1 MVKFLLGVQSPRLL
15 SVVILVPFFGWGE
28 WGLWFGFETS
38 KERRKNVV
46 SNSPEGLLQVSCKNQ
61 RFFFSYCS
69 PCQALKQLSINI
81 GIILPESPQTEICQI
96 TESWFELISANHL
109 QHHQPYVT
117 WNPHPSALQNQ
128 SEKPTHWFWRT
139 QFSLFYL
146 SVKNHHC
153 RKTSFF
159 SVGLFIDSSTIP
171 NTGCF
176 IDTFR
181 ALQPVP
187 TPLNT
192 FCAYDPI
199 SGWPTTPA
207 SNHSASCQ
215 HFILPRLLFKLGGSL
230 LTLQKSVF

>member
-28 WGLWFGFETS
+28 GGLWFGFETS

-81 GIILPESPQTEICQI
+81 EIILPESPQTEICQI
-96 TESWFELISANHL
+96 IESWFELIPANHL

-128 SEKPTHWFWRT
+128 SEKPTHFLKNTIFLVLSFGKKPPLQEDIFLLCRSLHWQLHHTKHRLLHRYVQSLAAYPHPTEHFLCLWSHFWLAYDT
-139 QFSLFYL
+139 SLKPLGLMSAF
-146 SVKNHHC
+146 
-153 RKTSFF
+153 SFF
-159 SVGLFIDSSTIP
+159 LGCFSSSVG
-171 NTGCF
+171 
-176 IDTFR
+176 
-181 ALQPVP
+181 
-187 TPLNT
+187 
-192 FCAYDPI
+192 AY
-199 SGWPTTPA
+199 
-207 SNHSASCQ
+207 
-215 HFILPRLLFKLGGSL
+215 
-230 LTLQKSVF
+230 